1 MTLMRRNM
9 VLDKSSDTVRPSG
22 DLNIDQSAWMLIRRF
37 GKDACHIAEIRALYC
52 RYLDR
57 QMSAAKWQCVHAKLL
72 ELTADEPTGFI
83 H

>member
-1 MTLMRRNM
+1 MMRRNM
-9 VLDKSSDTVRPSG
+9 VPGESSNTARPSG

-52 RYLDR
+52 RNLDR
-57 QMSAAKWQCVHAKLL
+57 HMSAAKWQCVHAKLL
-72 ELTADEPTGFI
+72 ELTADEPVGSI